1 MLLLI
6 ANKVTYHSTEIT
18 GMYEEVNTTR
28 NLSNRLPVK
37 KTKINFVIHTEHVHE
52 FLPNSM

>member
-6 ANKVTYHSTEIT
+6 PNKVTYHSTEIT
-18 GMYEEVNTTR
+18 GMYKEVNTR
-28 NLSNRLPVK
+28 NLSNRLRVK
-37 KTKINFVIHTEHVHE
+37 KSKIKLVIHTEHLHE